1 MTEFNILYEENKK
14 LDEIFH
20 KLYDNYNR
28 NTIEKN
34 ILELLVEIGEL
45 ANETRCFKY
54 WSKKKASEKSTIL
67 DEYADV
73 FLMTLYFCHMIDL
86 ELSEDFTK
94 IKITDPV
101 AQFKKLYSIVSK
113 LNYSLNKKI
122 IKEILANVVNLGK
135 ILNFTDNEIIEG
147 CVLKIEKN
155 KNRFETGF

>member
-1 MTEFNILYEENKK
+1 MDSKKYFEELNKK

-135 ILNFTDNEIIEG
+135 ILNFTDDEIIEG